1 MGAVILSIHQDFVQR
16 CHFKLRPPFQQMTIE
31 HIVYHKSAYLSMVF
45 FTFLKKFGIVFVLIR
60 KVYYSLAL
68 LHCIIYSLPCTALF
82 VLNIA
87 DNQIGS
93 INHFTVSNL
102 DSRFGMCYRSNVGY
116 LYVGVVVVKVIFVIK
131 ILCRRIRQHQH
142 KALLSSL

>member
-45 FTFLKKFGIVFVLIR
+45 FALLKKFGIVFVLIR

-68 LHCIIYSLPCTALF
+68 LHCII
-82 VLNIA
+82 
-87 DNQIGS
+87 D
-93 INHFTVSNL
+93 
-102 DSRFGMCYRSNVGY
+102 
-116 LYVGVVVVKVIFVIK
+116 
-131 ILCRRIRQHQH
+131 
-142 KALLSSL
+142 SSLLQYAKLTMLIIMTKNRTMYTITRIGADRIFRTKNKVGNTDSK